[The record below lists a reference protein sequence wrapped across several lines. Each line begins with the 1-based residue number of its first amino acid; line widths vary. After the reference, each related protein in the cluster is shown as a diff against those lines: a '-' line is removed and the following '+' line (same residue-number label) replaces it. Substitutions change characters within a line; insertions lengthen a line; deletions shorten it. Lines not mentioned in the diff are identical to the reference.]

1 MRAALGGTG
10 RKLVAYRVL
19 VVQRAAVDP
28 FGRKNAAAA
37 KDQDEVRVRHDEV
50 QAEVEHGSSPLIP
63 SASPPRMGIV
73 LCPGTRLSRS
83 AWRVKDKTLL
93 ANKLAHRLRHTPQQS
108 PHSRAGRALRS
119 TRTGSRRRRISPGR
133 GRRRQPAG
141 GSGPGSVGPPC
152 KMDRR
157 GTVRPPG
164 RGCCRHPEPVQDLK

>member
-1 MRAALGGTG
+1 MLARAPRTEAELEGRLVARGYQRATVWRTLRAALGGTG

-93 ANKLAHRLRHTPQQS
+93 ANKLAHRLRHTRQQS
-108 PHSRAGRALRS
+108 PHLREGRALRS
-119 TRTGSRRRRISPGR
+119 TRLASH
-133 GRRRQPAG
+133 
-141 GSGPGSVGPPC
+141 SG
-152 KMDRR
+152 
-157 GTVRPPG
+157 
-164 RGCCRHPEPVQDLK
+164 